1 MTAILVVEDDEIL
14 CQAMANLFKRQGYTV
29 HAALSGNQAREILS
43 LNENIEVVIS
53 DYYMTDG
60 SGQTLVEHVKSLPII
75 RPFFILITGQ
85 ADLSEKDIRSLGVDQ
100 VLLKPFAI
108 RDLVTVVSRALGS
121 GVHSPG

>member
-14 CQAMANLFKRQGYTV
+14 CQAMVSLFKRQGYTV
-29 HAALSGNQAREILS
+29 YSALSGNQAKEILS

-53 DYYMTDG
+53 DYYMIDG
-60 SGQTLVEHVKSLPII
+60 SGQSLLEHVKSLPVI

-85 ADLSEKDIRSLGVDQ
+85 PDLSEKDVKNLGVDQ
-100 VLLKPFAI
+100 ILLKPFPI
-108 RDLVTVVSRALGS
+108 RKLVSVVSRALGS